1 LSGAEAGIAVAPTLS
16 KPPENRQQEGAYAV
30 DLFVTRAAMLARSV
44 ETAQSRRAFRS
55 AVEEFEHLLSR
66 VADYPSDFLTDTE
79 ARALSSMADAVVDR
93 IEQRLDARA
102 DRGAVQRD
110 LVRQIYKM
118 RLDVE
123 NIYMVLRHPAVTTAA
138 QSL

>member
-1 LSGAEAGIAVAPTLS
+1 MLS
-16 KPPENRQQEGAYAV
+16 KPPENRQQEGADAV
-30 DLFVTRAAMLARSV
+30 DLFVTRAATLARSV

-123 NIYMVLRHPAVTTAA
+123 NIYMVLRDPAVTTVA